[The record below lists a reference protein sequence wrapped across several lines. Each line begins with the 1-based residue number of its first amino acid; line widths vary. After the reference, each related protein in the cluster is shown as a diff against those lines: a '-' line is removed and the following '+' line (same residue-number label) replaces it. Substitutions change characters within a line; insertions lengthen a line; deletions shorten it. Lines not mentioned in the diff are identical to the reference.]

1 MDADDRYDAT
11 GRTDDKFLD
20 AEEMGWDAYFGTLF
34 ERLNGKMLNEH
45 KAKYQGMPKF
55 NVSLAEADIKDRRR
69 RRKISLKHM
78 NSMLGHYPR

>member
-34 ERLNGKMLNEH
+34 ERLDGKMLNEH
-45 KAKYQGMPKF
+45 KAKYQGM
-55 NVSLAEADIKDRRR
+55 STSITTWQILISRIQGRGRR
-69 RRKISLKHM
+69 S
-78 NSMLGHYPR
+78 Y